1 MAVLAFAIALAALQ
15 EEAAS
20 PSTPPASPSSLGAG
34 VPQASA
40 EIPSIPE
47 ASPPVEIEPS
57 AAPARFVPA
66 AVEEPAPS
74 RKLADRPESGPS
86 LGGFVL
92 GSSIVIAL
100 LLGAFLLFKRF
111 ARNSRFLG
119 AGGPIRVLARKGLG
133 ARHDLFLV
141 EVGPRVFLLGATRDR
156 LGTLGE
162 FRSPDE
168 VAALRADRPEGT
180 FRESFRE
187 SLQEGIRAE
196 EKPAPDGV
204 YASISEELA
213 EIGRT
218 VRAWKA

>member
-1 MAVLAFAIALAALQ
+1 LVLVPESKPAPRFT
-15 EEAAS
+15 EA
-20 PSTPPASPSSLGAG
+20 
-34 VPQASA
+34 
-40 EIPSIPE
+40 E
-47 ASPPVEIEPS
+47 
-57 AAPARFVPA
+57 R
-66 AVEEPAPS
+66 PS
-74 RKLADRPESGPS
+74 RKLADRPDPTPS
-86 LGGFVL
+86 LGGFIL

-111 ARNSRFLG
+111 ARNSRLLG

-162 FRSPDE
+162 FKNPDDL
-168 VAALRADRPEGT
+168 AALRADLPGRAEGT

-187 SLQEGIRAE
+187 SLDNGIRAE